1 MHSRKLGATLLA
13 VAAFAFVSACG
24 GGGLVLPE
32 PRPLVVQSG
41 ARLSADEARLM
52 EIYQWVDA
60 ETKNIEL
67 DPTFLIA
74 ATPAAIDAYPWE
86 TLEINADTASLQYRR
101 TTPDLAA
108 VYNIYAHL
116 HLMREMGRID
126 EWMPEAVGVNDWE
139 FERRVVAR
147 VTDAWLLGRASFGF
161 VPERLMDE
169 LLYAKE
175 AGQLDAM
182 LLTLRGHE
190 FPEAKEAWLE
200 ANPGADEEF
209 KAWFQETFDRSID
222 SGDAP

>member
-1 MHSRKLGATLLA
+1 MHSRKFGAALVALA
-13 VAAFAFVSACG
+13 TIASACG
-24 GGGLVLPE
+24 SGGLVLPE
-32 PRPLVVQSG
+32 PRPLIVQSG

-52 EIYQWVDA
+52 EIYEWVDA
-60 ETKNIEL
+60 ETTNIEL

-86 TLEINADTASLQYRR
+86 TLEIRGDTASLQYRR

-108 VYNIYAHL
+108 VYQIYAHL
-116 HLMREMGRID
+116 HLMREMGRIE
-126 EWMPEAVGVNDWE
+126 EWLPGAAGLDDWD

-147 VTDAWLLGRASFGF
+147 VSDAWLLGRSSFGF

-169 LLYAKE
+169 LLFANE

-190 FPEAKEAWLE
+190 FPGAREAWL
-200 ANPGADEEF
+200 AADPGAEEAF
-209 KAWFQETFDRSID
+209 KQWFEETFDRSID
-222 SGDAP
+222 SGV

>member
-1 MHSRKLGATLLA
+1 MQSRKLGVALLA
-13 VAAFAFVSACG
+13 VVAFAAACG
-24 GGGLVLPE
+24 SQGLDLPE

-41 ARLSADEARLM
+41 ARLSADQTRLM
-52 EIYQWVDA
+52 EIYEWVDA
-60 ETKNIEL
+60 ETQNIEL

-108 VYNIYAHL
+108 VYQIYAHL
-116 HLMREMGRID
+116 HLMREMGRIQ
-126 EWMPEAVGVNDWE
+126 EWMPEAVGADEWE
-139 FERRVVAR
+139 FERQVVAR
-147 VTDAWLLGRASFGF
+147 VSDAWLLGRSSFGF

-190 FPEAKEAWLE
+190 FPEAKEAWLAE
-200 ANPGADEEF
+200 NPGADEEF
-209 KAWFQETFDRSID
+209 KSWFQDTFDRSID
-222 SGDAP
+222 SGI

>member
-1 MHSRKLGATLLA
+1 MATF
-13 VAAFAFVSACG
+13 AAACG

-41 ARLSADEARLM
+41 ARLSADETRLM
-52 EIYQWVDA
+52 DIYEWVDA
-60 ETKNIEL
+60 ETQNIEL

-108 VYNIYAHL
+108 VYQIYAHL
-116 HLMREMGRID
+116 HLMREMGRIQ
-126 EWMPEAVGVNDWE
+126 EWMPEAVGVDDWE

-147 VTDAWLLGRASFGF
+147 VSDAWLLGRSSFGF

-169 LLYAKE
+169 LLFANE

-190 FPEAKEAWLE
+190 FPEAKEAWL
-200 ANPGADEEF
+200 AADPGADEEF
-209 KAWFQETFDRSID
+209 KAWFEETFDRSID
-222 SGDAP
+222 AGV

>member
-1 MHSRKLGATLLA
+1 MQARKLGVTLLA
-13 VAAFAFVSACG
+13 VVAFGAACG

-41 ARLSADEARLM
+41 ARLSANETRLM
-52 EIYQWVDA
+52 EIYEWVDA
-60 ETKNIEL
+60 ETQNIEL

-74 ATPAAIDAYPWE
+74 ATPSAIDAYPWE

-108 VYNIYAHL
+108 VYQIYAHL
-116 HLMREMGRID
+116 HLMREMGRIQ
-126 EWMPEAVGVNDWE
+126 EWMPEAAGADEWE
-139 FERRVVAR
+139 FERQVVAR
-147 VTDAWLLGRASFGF
+147 VSDAWLLGRSSFGF

-190 FPEAKEAWLE
+190 FPEAKEAWLAE
-200 ANPGADEEF
+200 NPGADDEF
-209 KAWFQETFDRSID
+209 KAWFEETFDRSID
-222 SGDAP
+222 SGI